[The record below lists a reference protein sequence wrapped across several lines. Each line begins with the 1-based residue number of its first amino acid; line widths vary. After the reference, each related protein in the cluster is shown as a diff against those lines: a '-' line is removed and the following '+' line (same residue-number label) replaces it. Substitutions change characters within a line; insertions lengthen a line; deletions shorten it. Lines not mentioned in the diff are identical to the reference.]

1 MCMQLRIACIA
12 DRCGILSVLKHRI
25 MGFGV
30 GDCEYRPLQ
39 YLQSRMLGED
49 CIVVWE
55 QKTHT
60 VLHIAVLWA
69 MTLPKLIAE

>member
-1 MCMQLRIACIA
+1 MCMQLRIARIG

-39 YLQSRMLGED
+39 YLQCRMLDEH
-49 CIVVWE
+49 CIVAWE
-55 QKTHT
+55 EKTCT
-60 VLHIAVLWA
+60 VLRIAVFWA

>member
-1 MCMQLRIACIA
+1 MCMQLRIACIG

-39 YLQSRMLGED
+39 YLQSLMLGEH
-49 CIVVWE
+49 CNV
-55 QKTHT
+55 
-60 VLHIAVLWA
+60 A
-69 MTLPKLIAE
+69 

>member
-1 MCMQLRIACIA
+1 MQLRIACIG

-39 YLQSRMLGED
+39 YLESRNLGEY
-49 CIVVWE
+49 CIVAWKG
-55 QKTHT
+55 KTRT
-60 VLHIAVLWA
+60 VLHTAVLWA
-69 MTLPKLIAE
+69 MILSKPIAE

>member
-1 MCMQLRIACIA
+1 MCMQLRIACIG

-39 YLQSRMLGED
+39 YLESRNLGEHCLGRENTYGPSYCGTSGYD
-49 CIVVWE
+49 TI
-55 QKTHT
+55 
-60 VLHIAVLWA
+60 
-69 MTLPKLIAE
+69 